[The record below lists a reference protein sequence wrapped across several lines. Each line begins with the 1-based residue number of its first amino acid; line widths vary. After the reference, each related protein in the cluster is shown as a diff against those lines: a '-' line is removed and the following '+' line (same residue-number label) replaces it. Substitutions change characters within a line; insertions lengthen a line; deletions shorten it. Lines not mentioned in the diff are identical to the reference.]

1 MAVGGCSPSFLS
13 KKNMDNA
20 AKIVNSAVL
29 GMDFE
34 TAIINGKAY
43 VIMPPTIKKIAGAGY
58 YLSDLGNGDTMKD
71 MIASLPNI
79 GNSAHALSW
88 FIQGDDSLYD
98 ELSNGTLE
106 EVTDA
111 LSKAVSMISAENF
124 CKLSVLARNVQNLT
138 AKAKL

>member
-1 MAVGGCSPSFLS
+1 
-13 KKNMDNA
+13 MDNA

-124 CKLSVLARNVQNLT
+124 CKLSVLVRNVQNLT

>member
-1 MAVGGCSPSFLS
+1 
-13 KKNMDNA
+13 MDNA

>member
-1 MAVGGCSPSFLS
+1 
-13 KKNMDNA
+13 MDNA

-34 TAIINGKAY
+34 TVIVNGKAY
-43 VIMPPTIKKIAGAGY
+43 VIMPPTIKRIAGAGY

-71 MIASLPNI
+71 MIASLSNI
-79 GNSAHALSW
+79 GKSAHALSW

-106 EVTDA
+106 EVADA
-111 LSKAVSMISAENF
+111 LSTAVSMISAENF
-124 CKLSVLARNVQNLT
+124 CKLSVLARNVQSLT

>member
-1 MAVGGCSPSFLS
+1 
-13 KKNMDNA
+13 MDNA

-34 TAIINGKAY
+34 TAIINGKSY

-58 YLSDLGNGDTMKD
+58 YLSDLGNGDTIKD
-71 MIASLPNI
+71 MIASLSNI
-79 GNSAHALSW
+79 SSSAHALSW

-106 EVTDA
+106 EVADA
-111 LSKAVSMISAENF
+111 LSTAVSMIPAENF
-124 CKLSVLARNVQNLT
+124 CKLSVLARNVQSLT

>member
-1 MAVGGCSPSFLS
+1 
-13 KKNMDNA
+13 MDNA

-124 CKLSVLARNVQNLT
+124 CKLSALARNVQNLT